1 MNNINNN
8 KKDVEDETEFDCLNN
23 MMNEYSMLNIEDK
36 QRYLNRLTGWYMRE
50 KDILNLIY
58 INSKHGDHI

>member
-8 KKDVEDETEFDCLNN
+8 KRDIEDEIEFDCLNN

-50 KDILNLIY
+50 KDILNLVY
-58 INSKHGDHI
+58 INSKHAYHI

>member
-8 KKDVEDETEFDCLNN
+8 IRDIKDETEFDCLNN
-23 MMNEYSMLNIEDK
+23 MMNEYYMLNIEDK